1 MFVSNLENINYIRNA
16 FFLFSINLIKNKYFY
31 YCELF
36 FLSQKA
42 YKLTFHIPHHSTIYV
57 DLLLIYNLFTIEVG
71 KRYRIIHN
79 FETQI
84 AL

>member
-1 MFVSNLENINYIRNA
+1 MLSS
-16 FFLFSINLIKNKYFY
+16 FFYQFDIKISIFTTVK
-31 YCELF
+31 LF